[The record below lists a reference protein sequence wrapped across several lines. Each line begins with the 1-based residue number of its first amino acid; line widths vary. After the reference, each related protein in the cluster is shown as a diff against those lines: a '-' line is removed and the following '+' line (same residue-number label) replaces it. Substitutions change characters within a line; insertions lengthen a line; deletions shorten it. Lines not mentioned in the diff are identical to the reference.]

1 MDDYIKDLTEMEMQK
16 GDTSSLDEDAVHK
29 FRSTL
34 AKVRW
39 PVSHVVPD
47 LAYAV
52 SSLAQVSPTSL
63 DWDRVRQLNLV
74 IVTLKQ
80 MSKNGHAKIVLP
92 KLRGAEVT
100 VGTALDASFAKEP
113 GMKSQAAFLSFLTTS
128 EVLQEEVPCALVE
141 FQSSTIS
148 RVVKSTL
155 ASESASLSIALDR
168 QLCLRLLVQ
177 SLLHGEPE
185 YSPEWRRKLA
195 TPGILITDAK
205 SLYDHLNTTG
215 KIPKERQTMI
225 DLLVARDLVES
236 GAVRLCWVP
245 TKHMLADMLT
255 KIMKPSEIFIK
266 FREKQL
272 FSLVRSL
279 EDQFMEQHRLELR
292 QGQRRRRKARDRAE
306 AKG

>member
-1 MDDYIKDLTEMEMQK
+1 MDDYIKNLMEMEMQK
-16 GDTSSLDEDAVHK
+16 GDTSSLDEDAVHML
-29 FRSTL
+29 RSTL

-39 PVSHVVPD
+39 PVSHVVSD

-80 MSKNGHAKIVLP
+80 MSHAKIVLP

-168 QLCLRLLVQ
+168 QLYLRLLVQ

-185 YSPEWRRKLA
+185 YSPEWRHKLT

-245 TKHMLADMLT
+245 TKYMLADMLT

-292 QGQRRRRKARDRAE
+292 QGKRRRRKARDRAE